1 MNLISLFSRRWNKK
15 LNYVIAIA
23 KDGVYDVTKRYTRK
37 WAEVILTIEM
47 PFFHIDLSISSCAI
61 LCSLMSSS

>member
-1 MNLISLFSRRWNKK
+1 

-37 WAEVILTIEM
+37 WVEVILTIEM
-47 PFFHIDLSISSCAI
+47 PFFHGGFSISSSAM
-61 LCSLMSSS
+61 LCST